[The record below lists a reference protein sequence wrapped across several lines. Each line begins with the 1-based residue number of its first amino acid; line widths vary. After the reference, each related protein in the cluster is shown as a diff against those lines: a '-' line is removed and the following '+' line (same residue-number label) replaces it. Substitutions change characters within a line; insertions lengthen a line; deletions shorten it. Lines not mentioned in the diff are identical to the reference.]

1 MFFAAT
7 AIFAVVDF
15 AAVATDVVFLVL
27 GFVFLLLQ
35 NVIENIFIFTDRYY
49 IISQSCF

>member
-35 NVIENIFIFTDRYY
+35 NVVENLCSILIE
-49 IISQSCF
+49 